1 MLRTRVLTAMVLIP
15 VVLAVAWFR
24 EPWLSLGVLL
34 VVALALGEA
43 IDLLSAAGWAVPRA
57 ATYAAGL
64 LVAAGSLI
72 GLQGNAISLYPLGPS
87 TQVVPL
93 GLPLMIFIGMPLLF
107 LVFAVIGLA
116 GAALR
121 NADPRIGLQAWMGSV
136 FAVAWL
142 ALLGP
147 TLAAVGHLA
156 PVEEVARGSAK
167 LGTFGWEAG
176 TGWLIVLLGLVW
188 SCDTGAYFIGR
199 AFGRRKLHPQ
209 VSPGKTIEGFV
220 GGIVIAAF
228 VTAALG
234 WLVVGLPAPIGL
246 LAGAVTAAIA
256 QGGDVA
262 KSLLKRAADRKDSG
276 NLFPGHGGMLDRVDS
291 LLFAAP
297 TLIAFA
303 VVLGEMWIAP

>member
-1 MLRTRVLTAMVLIP
+1 VLRTRVLTAIVLIP
-15 VVLAVAWFR
+15 IVLAVAWFR

-43 IDLLSAAGWAVPRA
+43 VDLLNAAGWAVPRS

-64 LVAAGSLI
+64 LVAAWALI
-72 GLQGNAISLYPLGPS
+72 GLQYAAFP
-87 TQVVPL
+87 
-93 GLPLMIFIGMPLLF
+93 LF
-107 LVFAVIGLA
+107 LGASVQVLPHFGLTLAIFVFAIIGLA

-142 ALLGP
+142 GLLGP
-147 TLAAVGHLA
+147 MLAAVGHLA
-156 PVEEVARGSAK
+156 PPTSS
-167 LGTFGWEAG
+167 LFSFGLEAG
-176 TGWLIVLLGLVW
+176 TAWLFILFGLVW

-199 AFGRRKLHPQ
+199 AIGRRKLHPT
-209 VSPGKTIEGFV
+209 VSPGKTVEGFV
-220 GGIVIAAF
+220 GGIVVAAL
-228 VTAALG
+228 VTAVLG
-234 WLVVGLPAPIGL
+234 WVLVGLPVPIGL
-246 LAGAVTAAIA
+246 LTGAVTAAIA
-256 QGGDVA
+256 QAGDLA

-303 VVLGEMWIAP
+303 VVLGGMWIAP